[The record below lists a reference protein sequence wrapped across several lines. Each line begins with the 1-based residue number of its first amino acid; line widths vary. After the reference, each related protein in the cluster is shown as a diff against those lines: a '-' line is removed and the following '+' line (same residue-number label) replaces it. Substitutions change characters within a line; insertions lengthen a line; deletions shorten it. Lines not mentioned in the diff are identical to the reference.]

1 MISKHISI
9 KEATF
14 SPTAVRNG
22 IDNMPEKF
30 VLDRMKLVANRCF
43 EPLRKW
49 YGKPIKINSFY
60 RSFDLN
66 RAVKGSSTSQHC
78 LGEAIDIDADKDN
91 KKLFNWI
98 LQNLDFDQLLWEYGN
113 DNEPD
118 WIHISYTEQRPN
130 RNQVLR
136 VTRENG
142 ETVYKPYK

>member
-1 MISKHISI
+1 MISEHISI

-30 VLDRMKLVANRCF
+30 VLDRMKLVAINCF

-66 RAVKGSSTSQHC
+66 RAVGGSSTSQHC

-91 KKLFNWI
+91 GKLFDWI
-98 LQNLDFDQLLWEYGN
+98 LQNLDFDQCIKEFGTK
-113 DNEPD
+113 DNPD

-130 RNQVLR
+130 RNEVLIAIK
-136 VTRENG
+136 ENG
-142 ETVYKPYK
+142 KTVYKKY